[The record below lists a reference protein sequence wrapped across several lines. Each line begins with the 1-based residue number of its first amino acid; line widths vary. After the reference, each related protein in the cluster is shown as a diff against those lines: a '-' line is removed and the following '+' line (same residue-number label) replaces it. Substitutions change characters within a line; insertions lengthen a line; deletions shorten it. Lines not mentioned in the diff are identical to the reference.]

1 VGGFGNLDQ
10 HGNCSS
16 HPVSRGPTS
25 YHAQVAASEASFDRL
40 LAFDCSGAAC
50 SAAVWRDGAV
60 RSQVFVEMERGQA
73 EHILPQIARV
83 MDEARLSFDELEAI
97 ATIVGPGSFTGLRI
111 GLAAARGVALA
122 SGKKLIAL
130 DAFEAFLA
138 AIPIDCATGL
148 PILVAVDSRRGPV
161 FAQLFGPDRQKIG
174 EPAQVERDALLAFVP
189 DGPVAIAGD
198 GQAAFA
204 ALNQARFMML
214 TDHFRIRAA
223 AVARAAA
230 LLGPDGLD
238 RLPLSPLY
246 LRPPDVTMPK
256 QRPL

>member
-1 VGGFGNLDQ
+1 M
-10 HGNCSS
+10 
-16 HPVSRGPTS
+16 
-25 YHAQVAASEASFDRL
+25 SEDRFDRL
-40 LAFDCSGAAC
+40 LAFDCSAGAC

-73 EHILPQIARV
+73 ERLMPQIGDV
-83 MDEARLSFDELEAI
+83 MEGADLGFDELQAI

-111 GLAAARGVALA
+111 GLAAARGLALA
-122 SGKKLIAL
+122 SGKKLLAL
-130 DAFEAFLA
+130 DAFEAIIAGIPSDRA
-138 AIPIDCATGL
+138 AGL

-174 EPAQVERDALLAFVP
+174 GPAQVERDALLAFVP

-204 ALNQARFMML
+204 ALDPARFML
-214 TDHFRIRAA
+214 LREHLRIRAA
-223 AVARAAA
+223 AVAEAAA
-230 LLGPDGLD
+230 LLGPDSLD

-246 LRPPDVTMPK
+246 LRPPDVTQPK
-256 QRPL
+256 PRRL